1 MLLSKLALRKDS
13 FFYFSVKIKNLEM
26 DFLIGVLPV
35 FLLYSWASIS
45 ADEWRRFK
53 WEWEGRRT
61 IHSSFIYINGD
72 NYVDNDNVKGI
83 DLCLLIAYCGPIALL

>member
-35 FLLYSWASIS
+35 FLLYS
-45 ADEWRRFK
+45 
-53 WEWEGRRT
+53 
-61 IHSSFIYINGD
+61 
-72 NYVDNDNVKGI
+72 
-83 DLCLLIAYCGPIALL
+83 